1 MKQPS
6 ADAGVITYQ
15 MQKNILNDFN
25 KLFSS
30 IFPHYLLLFL
40 DKF

>member
-15 MQKNILNDFN
+15 MQKNILNDF

-40 DKF
+40 DIF